1 MTLDIQSFWG
11 KAQPMGDGPGY
22 HPLPLHSLDVAAVGS
37 VLLTSERGPAR
48 TLPHLLGI
56 SPGETVRV
64 VSCLLALHDVGKF
77 AKRFQAKAPQWFP
90 SIFTDSPDAL
100 ATQFDHGAGGLRL
113 FEAEPATFHA
123 PPDIRALRLL
133 ACAVF
138 GHHGS
143 PPSTQ
148 GGAPLIGD
156 FGKPGLAAARLF
168 VGEICDLF
176 GLAGG
181 WPHLDL
187 ELARRASYALA
198 GLAVMADWI
207 GSKQEWFPYSRPTRD
222 LAAYWEAAL
231 ERAASAVALA
241 GVIPS
246 PASAEISYFDLIGE
260 AVTPTPLQEWARDV
274 DLPGGPTLF
283 LLEDETGSGK
293 TEAAAMLAHRLMQS
307 GAGDG
312 LYLALPTMATAN
324 AMFDRLAAC
333 YRALF
338 EKDATPS
345 IALAHGARDL
355 HAGFRNA
362 TLRWGRD
369 EPAYS
374 DDDERNGGDITA
386 SAACAAWVADDRR
399 RAFLA
404 DVGAGTVDQA
414 IQAILPAR
422 HQSLRLLGL
431 MRRVLI
437 LDEVHAYDPYM
448 QREIER
454 LLEFQAALGGSAIVL
469 SATLPHR
476 IRNRLAAAFAKGGGE
491 DTHTSDDNPAYPLA
505 TMCAPGAHSSTPING
520 MTGRGRTLP
529 VRFLRRPDDAMEEVA
544 RAASADKAVLY
555 IRNTVDDALDAY
567 AALSE
572 KGMDPVLF
580 HARFALADRF
590 DIERNVMAT
599 FGKTSRPKNRK
610 GKLLVATQVVEQSL
624 DLDFDVMVT
633 DLAPVDLLIQRAG
646 RLWRHTRPLRDGQ
659 PELLVVSP
667 DVSTE
672 PDEQWF
678 SAIFPRAAYVYP
690 DHARLW
696 LTARA
701 IKDAGAITSP
711 GGLRQ
716 LVEAVYGPDAD
727 MEVPDALQGS
737 FWDAEGKSG
746 ADRSVANTNVL
757 DVHTGYLRDGGAWD
771 ADIRTPTRLED
782 RPSTTVRLAL
792 LRDGHVVPYADD
804 AEGASWRAWRRS
816 EINVATHRLGK
827 EWHHP
832 QHHAAVQTAKADW
845 GRFEQDTVLVLLD
858 EVTPD
863 GSLCGRALSD
873 DEGNREIQVIYDNKR
888 GLRWT

>member
-1 MTLDIQSFWG
+1 MTLDIHSFWG

-37 VLLTSERGPAR
+37 VLLTSKRGPAR

-90 SIFTDSPDAL
+90 SAFTDRPDAL
-100 ATQFDHGAGGLRL
+100 ATQFDHGDGGLRL

-143 PPSTQ
+143 PPSTH
-148 GGAPLIGD
+148 GGGTLKGD
-156 FGKPGLAAARLF
+156 FGKAGVDAARLF

-187 ELARRASYALA
+187 ELARRASFALA

-207 GSKQEWFPYSRPTRD
+207 GSKQEWFPYSKPTRD
-222 LAAYWEAAL
+222 LKAYWEAAL

-246 PASAEISYFDLIGE
+246 PTSAEISYLDLIGE

-293 TEAAAMLAHRLMQS
+293 TEAAAMLAHRLMRS
-307 GAGDG
+307 GSGDG

-338 EKDATPS
+338 AADATPS

-362 TLRWGRD
+362 KLRWGRD

-374 DDDERNGGDITA
+374 NDDECNGGDITA

-454 LLEFQAALGGSAIVL
+454 LLEFQAALGGSAIIL
-469 SATLPHR
+469 SATLPHG
-476 IRNRLAAAFAKGGGE
+476 IRNRLAAAFAKGRGE
-491 DTHTSDDNPAYPLA
+491 DAHTADDNTAYPLA
-505 TMCAPGAHSSTPING
+505 TICAPGAHSSTPING

-572 KGMDPVLF
+572 KGVDAILF
-580 HARFALADRF
+580 HARFAFADRLN
-590 DIERNVMAT
+590 IERSVMAT
-599 FGKTSRPKNRK
+599 FGKTSSSNDRA
-610 GKLLVATQVVEQSL
+610 GKVLVATQVVEQSL

-633 DLAPVDLLIQRAG
+633 DMAPIDLLIQRAG
-646 RLWRHTRPLRDGQ
+646 RLWRHDRPGREGE

-678 SAIFPRAAYVYP
+678 SATFPRAAYVYP

-727 MEVPDALQGS
+727 MGVPDALQGS

-792 LRDGHVVPYADD
+792 LRDGHVVPYAGD

-816 EINVATHRLGK
+816 ELSVATHRLGK

-845 GRFEQDTVLVLLD
+845 GRFEQDTVMVLLD
-858 EVTPD
+858 EADPD
-863 GSLCGRALSD
+863 GALRGHALSGG
-873 DEGNREIQVIYDNKR
+873 ERHREVRVIYDNKR
-888 GLRWT
+888 GLRWA